1 MPDHSSQHRAEANV
15 FAQQGPARY
24 PIVVG
29 HEIVGI
35 AVRVGSKAGDHV
47 KVGDVVGVGAQADS
61 CLNRNNKACQECSDG
76 AENYCTDKV
85 YTYGGSPH
93 RNGGQ
98 NYGGHALYHRCPAHF
113 VIKIP
118 TGLAPENAAPMLC
131 AGITVFSPLKE
142 FGAGPGTKVAVIG
155 VGGLGHFAVLF
166 AKALGVDKVVGLSRK
181 ESKRKECLA
190 LGCDDYIA
198 TDETP
203 EWSAKYARQFDLIIS
218 TVASAKVSFFFG

>member
-93 RNGGQ
+93 RNGGP

-118 TGLAPENAAPMLC
+118 AGLAP
-131 AGITVFSPLKE
+131 
-142 FGAGPGTKVAVIG
+142 
-155 VGGLGHFAVLF
+155 
-166 AKALGVDKVVGLSRK
+166 
-181 ESKRKECLA
+181 
-190 LGCDDYIA
+190 
-198 TDETP
+198 
-203 EWSAKYARQFDLIIS
+203 
-218 TVASAKVSFFFG
+218 